1 MTGQRRS
8 PKGAYERRINTAER
22 DAQAA
27 RLRAQHLT
35 YDQIATELGYADRGH
50 AYQAVQRALL
60 AAVKEPAEEL
70 RQLELERLD
79 TLARTC
85 EGILARHHVMVSHGR
100 IIKDDDGQVLL
111 DDGPVMQAVDRLL
124 KIQERR
130 AKLLGLD
137 TPVKADVTV
146 HQVDAR
152 DAELM
157 EMINEARAADTDR
170 SAPEGPSQ

>member
-1 MTGQRRS
+1 MAGKRS
-8 PKGAYERRINTAER
+8 PKGARERTITTAER

-35 YDQIATELGYADRGH
+35 YDDIAAQLGYSSRGH
-50 AYQAVQRALL
+50 AYQAVQRALI
-60 AAVKEPAEEL
+60 AAVREPAEEL
-70 RQLELERLD
+70 RQIELDRLD
-79 TLARTC
+79 ALARTC
-85 EGILARHHVMVSHGR
+85 QDVLARHHVVVSHG
-100 IIKDDDGQVLL
+100 KVVAGSDGTPLA

-152 DAELM
+152 DAELL
-157 EMINEARAADTDR
+157 EMINEARAAADQ
-170 SAPEGPSQ
+170 PEGPRQ